1 MNKYLIPDI
10 TVDSI
15 DDLSGEFFRER
26 GIKAVFLDID
36 NTLVTPKTAVPD
48 ERASRFLKSL
58 EEAGITACL
67 VSNNKRERVETFS
80 GGKYMTIHRAGKPFT
95 LSYRRFLRKLSL
107 KKSEVAA
114 VGDQFYS
121 DVYAAKKLGILMVY
135 VKPIEIGNEGPFVHF
150 KRQLERKII
159 AKLGI

>member
-10 TVDSI
+10 TVASI

-58 EEAGITACL
+58 EDVGITTCL

-80 GGKYMTIHRAGKPFT
+80 G
-95 LSYRRFLRKLSL
+95 
-107 KKSEVAA
+107 
-114 VGDQFYS
+114 
-121 DVYAAKKLGILMVY
+121 
-135 VKPIEIGNEGPFVHF
+135 
-150 KRQLERKII
+150 
-159 AKLGI
+159 

>member
-1 MNKYLIPDI
+1 MNKYLTPDI
-10 TVDSI
+10 ALDSI
-15 DDLSGEFFRER
+15 DDLSGEFFKEK

-36 NTLVTPKTAVPD
+36 NTLVTPKTAIPD
-48 ERASRFLKSL
+48 ERARRFLSSL
-58 EEAGITACL
+58 KDAGITACL
-67 VSNNKRERVETFS
+67 VSNNKKERVETFS
-80 GGKYMTIHRAGKPFT
+80 EGKYMTIHRAGKPFT
-95 LSYRRFLRKLSL
+95 LSYRRFLRKLKL

-150 KRQLERKII
+150 KRQLEKKII
-159 AKLGI
+159 AKLGL